1 MTTLY
6 HAYVGGIQIGPLPKE
21 NLIAAGVR
29 PDTLVWYPGLPSWTA
44 ASNVADLA
52 DIFPAPGA
60 GSPFNPAPG
69 QSVNQYGQPQ
79 YGQPQ
84 YGQPQYGQPQYGQ
97 PQYGQPQYGQP
108 QYGQPQYGQP
118 QHGLPADW
126 TNWLPWAII
135 SAVLG
140 FSFSCIG
147 LIFGIIAIN
156 NANKANRLIRCGQ
169 EQEARSVNNSA
180 KSMTIVSLVLAG
192 IGLVASVGLLSTGLY
207 RNIL

>member
-69 QSVNQYGQPQ
+69 QSVN
-79 YGQPQ
+79 
-84 YGQPQYGQPQYGQ
+84 
-97 PQYGQPQYGQP
+97 

>member
-69 QSVNQYGQPQ
+69 QSVN
-79 YGQPQ
+79 
-84 YGQPQYGQPQYGQ
+84 QYGQPQYGQ

>member
-69 QSVNQYGQPQ
+69 QSVN
-79 YGQPQ
+79 
-84 YGQPQYGQPQYGQ
+84 
-97 PQYGQPQYGQP
+97 QYGQPQYGQP